1 VRSGWPERTRFPHGI
16 RFSGL
21 WARGKRPDGPQKPEK
36 RKALLTVKKTGFPGI
51 EEAAPGSTLTKPV
64 ERTPYGNLTG
74 GVDVLRL
81 MKHQKRTIGNRMN
94 EQAVFTL
101 GEAAKAVHRS
111 KSTLSKAIK
120 SGRLSYMSREG
131 GEYQIAASELYR
143 VFPTN
148 SNSNSEIERSA
159 TLEETGR
166 TAVLQAQLEGMQG
179 ELEQVKGERDDLRRR
194 LDAEAEERRKLT
206 ALLTDQRQPQQP
218 EPMPAPRKGLRGF
231 LHRLTG

>member
-1 VRSGWPERTRFPHGI
+1 MS
-16 RFSGL
+16 
-21 WARGKRPDGPQKPEK
+21 
-36 RKALLTVKKTGFPGI
+36 
-51 EEAAPGSTLTKPV
+51 
-64 ERTPYGNLTG
+64 
-74 GVDVLRL
+74 
-81 MKHQKRTIGNRMN
+81 

-101 GEAAKAVHRS
+101 GEAAKAVQRS

-120 SGRLSYMSREG
+120 SGRLSCMSREG

-143 VFPTN
+143 VFPAN
-148 SNSNSEIERSA
+148 SNSNAEIERLE

-194 LDAEAEERRKLT
+194 LDSEGEERRKLT

-218 EPMPAPRKGLRGF
+218 KPATAPQPAQPAPKGLRGW